1 VYALGLQQTQYIG
14 KSAMKSFRRTDEA
27 TTRQLVS
34 RNVQFAFGAAI
45 LTLLVIGFI
54 SYRGMV
60 VSSESQRWVQHTQRV
75 LNQLT
80 GLLLSIE
87 NIETSYRAFAL
98 TGEESNLKSYPA
110 DILTSKRREATL
122 RSLTVDN
129 PTQQLQMP
137 NIERLVAQKIQ
148 LGELVI
154 GLRRTRGAQAAEDA
168 IRDGQGTQT
177 AEELRGVV
185 RQLQQEELRLLAL
198 RSDDAKRRLRQTK
211 TILILGTIL
220 GLLINIAAAWSVQRE
235 SSRRE
240 FAEKALKESEE
251 KFRGLLEAA
260 PDAMVVSQ
268 SGEIVLINVQAEKQF
283 GYRREELLHRP
294 IEILLPNPFRIQDPT
309 DQNKDVIS
317 PRVREGGAGVELF
330 GLRKDGSEFPV
341 EIMVSPVENATGVLM
356 TTAIRD
362 ITIRKKFEEQL
373 AQTAVELKRS
383 NEELQQFA
391 SVASHDLQEPLRVVA
406 SYTQLLAKRYKG
418 QLDAEADEFIGYA
431 VDGCTRM
438 QGLIQDLLTYSR
450 AGTKGKAL
458 REISGEKIL
467 KEVLTNLGTTIVE
480 SGATVTH
487 DSLPT
492 ITTDDTQL
500 VQVFQNLV
508 GNAIKYRSA
517 ATPHVHVSAAKNG
530 GNEWIFSVRDNGL
543 GIDPKYFE
551 RIFILFQRLHGRQ
564 DYEGTGIGLAICK
577 KIVERLGGRIWVESQ
592 LENGSTFYFAL
603 PETGGK

>member
-87 NIETSYRAFAL
+87 NIESSYRAFAL
-98 TGEESNLKSYPA
+98 TGEESNLKSYSA

-177 AEELRGVV
+177 ADELRGVV
-185 RQLQQEELRLLAL
+185 RQLQQEELHLLAL

-341 EIMVSPVENATGVLM
+341 EIMVSPLENATGVLM

-592 LENGSTFYFAL
+592 LEKGSTFYFAL

>member
-1 VYALGLQQTQYIG
+1 MNR
-14 KSAMKSFRRTDEA
+14 K
-27 TTRQLVS
+27 
-34 RNVQFAFGAAI
+34 VQFAFGVAI
-45 LTLLVIGFI
+45 SALLVVGLI

-60 VSSESQRWVQHTQRV
+60 VSSESQLWVQHTQRV

-80 GLLLSIE
+80 NLLLSIE
-87 NIETSYRAFAL
+87 NIESSYSSFAL
-98 TGEESNLKSYPA
+98 TGAESNLKSYPD
-110 DILTSKRREATL
+110 DILATKRREATL

-129 PTQQLQMP
+129 PAQQRQMP

-148 LGELVI
+148 FAEMVI

-168 IRDGQGTQT
+168 IRNGQGAQT
-177 AEELRGVV
+177 GEELRGVV
-185 RQLQQEELRLLAL
+185 RQLQQEELRLLAV
-198 RSDDAKRRLRQTK
+198 RNDDAKRRLRQIK

-220 GLLINIAAAWSVQRE
+220 GLFINIAAAWSVQRE
-235 SSRRE
+235 SSRRG
-240 FAEKALKESEE
+240 FAEEALKDSEE

-268 SGEIVLINVQAEKQF
+268 SGEIVLVNVQAERQF
-283 GYRREELLHRP
+283 GYRREELLHQP
-294 IEILLPNPFRIQDPT
+294 IEILIPDPFLIQDPT
-309 DQNKDVIS
+309 DEKKDAIS
-317 PRVREGGAGVELF
+317 PRLREGGVGLELF

-341 EIMVSPVENATGVLM
+341 EIMVSPLENSTGILM

-362 ITIRKKFEEQL
+362 ITVRKKSEEQL
-373 AQTAVELKRS
+373 AQTAAELKRS

-391 SVASHDLQEPLRVVA
+391 SVASHDLQEPLRMVA

-418 QLDAEADEFIGYA
+418 QLDADADEFIGYA
-431 VDGCTRM
+431 VDGCNRM

-450 AGTKGKAL
+450 AGTKGKVL

-467 KEVLTNLGTTIVE
+467 NEVLMNLGRTIEE

-500 VQVFQNLV
+500 VQVLQNLV
-508 GNAIKYRSA
+508 GNAIKYRGA
-517 ATPHVHVSAAKNG
+517 APPHVHVSAAKNG
-530 GNEWIFSVRDNGL
+530 GNEWVFSVRDNGL
-543 GIDPKYFE
+543 GIDSQYFE
-551 RIFILFQRLHGRQ
+551 RIFVIFQRLHGRQ
-564 DYEGTGIGLAICK
+564 DFEGTGIGLAICK

-592 LENGSTFYFAL
+592 LEKGSIFHFAL
-603 PETGGK
+603 PETGGR